1 MKWKRNLVLIFM
13 LLAGVVVG
21 SLLANVTA
29 GVPFLGWLSYGGSVG
44 ISTAEPMLLDL
55 AVLQIAFGFRFQIN
69 VAQIICIILSIC
81 MYKGLVNK
89 L

>member
-1 MKWKRNLVLIFM
+1 MKWKYNLVLLFM

-21 SLLANVTA
+21 SLIANVTA
-29 GVPFLGWLSYGGSVG
+29 GVPFLSWLSYGASVG
-44 ISTAEPMLLDL
+44 ISTGEPMLLDL
-55 AVLQIAFGFRFQIN
+55 AVLQIAFGFQFQIN

-81 MYKGLVNK
+81 LYKSLVHK

>member
-1 MKWKRNLVLIFM
+1 MKWKYNLVLLFM

-21 SLLANVTA
+21 SLIASVTA
-29 GVPFLGWLSYGGSVG
+29 GISFLSWLGYGASVG
-44 ISTAEPMLLDL
+44 ISTGEPMLLDL
-55 AVLQIAFGFRFQIN
+55 AVLQIAFGFQFQIN

-81 MYKGLVNK
+81 IYKGLVHK